1 MYHIYPTI
9 AVAVGMP
16 VTRHPP
22 HRSRRAEL
30 PHRAPASG
38 QTQSCC
44 PNMDQISSIVHRHSI
59 RSPLLCLGRLNTSSI
74 LRTLAFIAT
83 RSTLLLASVCQSRP
97 VAMNSPWPR
106 AFSPRTP
113 PVVGWNN
120 PVEHHCSLASS
131 ILCPRPTSRSRAC

>member
-1 MYHIYPTI
+1 
-9 AVAVGMP
+9 
-16 VTRHPP
+16 
-22 HRSRRAEL
+22 
-30 PHRAPASG
+30 
-38 QTQSCC
+38 
-44 PNMDQISSIVHRHSI
+44 MDQISSIVHRHSI

-131 ILCPRPTSRSRAC
+131 MSGRRRRPEGLASVRRSNWTCGFPASSFHRGASFTQAKRRYQCNKVDKSQLSVKLGRR